1 MEKAGSPDKGDEG
14 SFNFY
19 ITPSR
24 IAKTGSVPIG
34 LKTSFV
40 TDRKYTFRSEREV
53 VLVSD
58 LTMHELKVL
67 PKDVQLCADVATGV
81 DSLGQYSY
89 GDLVMLDQM
98 TVGVVVRLEKDAL
111 QVLNML
117 GRVVRVRAQAVH
129 GKRHSAQAVALDSA
143 TNAIS
148 VNDTVT
154 VVDGPNATLS
164 GQIKHV
170 FRSFVFIYSRT
181 YPEHGGVFVCRA
193 RHLLLNTINGDAR
206 TGEWGLCWY
215 KRAHRL

>member
-1 MEKAGSPDKGDEG
+1 MLTGTRPGD
-14 SFNFY
+14 
-19 ITPSR
+19 
-24 IAKTGSVPIG
+24 TGLIVR
-34 LKTSFV
+34 V
-40 TDRKYTFRSEREV
+40 EED
-53 VLVSD
+53 LVIMFSD

-143 TNAIS
+143 MNAIS

-193 RHLLLNTINGDAR
+193 RHLLLNTVNGDAMR
-206 TGEWGLCWY
+206 TGKWGLCLY
-215 KRAHRL
+215 KRAYRL